1 MIKTDPCN
9 CIMYRGDFT
18 LGHSRRT
25 LRERRWLTVRC
36 AGQKPI
42 STPYQHS
49 LHSMYVCVMFH
60 NVSALL
66 LHAWVTIWPL
76 APSALAKRRHSL
88 KGEIGPK

>member
-1 MIKTDPCN
+1 MVNRALWAVRPKA
-9 CIMYRGDFT
+9 YFY
-18 LGHSRRT
+18 
-25 LRERRWLTVRC
+25 TV
-36 AGQKPI
+36 
-42 STPYQHS
+42 YQHS